1 MLFTYL
7 FEVVSPAFFE
17 LLLFLRGLPFKAI
30 AIYVTVPVCIFLL
43 LSLYLFKICLQGQF
57 LWEKISLRQII
68 TKIVGFLQT
77 GKYVIC

>member
-1 MLFTYL
+1 MWQYQYI
-7 FEVVSPAFFE
+7 FF
-17 LLLFLRGLPFKAI
+17 I
-30 AIYVTVPVCIFLL
+30 L

-77 GKYVIC
+77 GKYVICWTIYDSRWYPDLESIQYIARMY